1 MKRSIE
7 NTIEE
12 IVLPIVEKNN
22 FELIDV
28 EYVKEAGHYYLRV
41 YIDKEGGIGLN
52 DCKMVSEELS
62 ELLDE
67 TDPIKENYFLEV
79 SSPGIDRPLKKDKD
93 FDRYKGR
100 DVELKLY
107 KAVDGQ
113 KQFEGKLE
121 GLFEGIIKI
130 KTDKDEIL
138 EFNKKEVSII
148 RLSVKF

>member
-1 MKRSIE
+1 MKKNIE
-7 NTIEE
+7 KTIEE
-12 IVLPIVEKNN
+12 IVLPIVDKNN
-22 FELIDV
+22 FELVDV
-28 EYVKEAGHYYLRV
+28 EYIKEAGHYYLRV

-62 ELLDE
+62 ETLDKV
-67 TDPIKENYFLEV
+67 DPIKENYFLEV

-93 FDRYKGR
+93 FERYKGR

-107 KAVDGQ
+107 KALDGQ
-113 KQFEGKLE
+113 KQFEGELV
-121 GLFEGIIKI
+121 GLFEDIIKI

-148 RLSVKF
+148 RLSVKI

>member
-7 NTIEE
+7 STIEE

-41 YIDKEGGIGLN
+41 YIDKDGGIGLN
-52 DCKMVSEELS
+52 DCKMVSDELS
-62 ELLDE
+62 ESLDKI
-67 TDPIKENYFLEV
+67 DPIKENYFLEI

-107 KAVDGQ
+107 KALDGQ
-113 KQFEGKLE
+113 KQFEGELV
-121 GLFEGIIKI
+121 GLFEDIIKI

-148 RLSVKF
+148 RLSVKI

>member
-1 MKRSIE
+1 MKKSIE
-7 NTIEE
+7 KTIEE
-12 IVLPIVEKNN
+12 IVLPIVDKNK

-28 EYVKEAGHYYLRV
+28 EYIKEAGHYYLRV

-62 ELLDE
+62 EMLDKI
-67 TDPIKENYFLEV
+67 DPIKENYFLEI
-79 SSPGIDRPLKKDKD
+79 SSPGIDRPLKKDND
-93 FDRYKGR
+93 FERYKGR

-107 KAVDGQ
+107 KALDGQ
-113 KQFEGKLE
+113 KQFEGQLV

-148 RLSVKF
+148 RLSVKI

>member
-1 MKRSIE
+1 MKRSVE
-7 NTIEE
+7 STIEE

-67 TDPIKENYFLEV
+67 KDPIKENYFLEV

-107 KAVDGQ
+107 KAINGQ

>member
-1 MKRSIE
+1 MKKSIE
-7 NTIEE
+7 KTIEE
-12 IVLPIVEKNN
+12 IVLPIVDKNN

-28 EYVKEAGHYYLRV
+28 EYIKEAGHYYLRV
-41 YIDKEGGIGLN
+41 YIYKEGGIGLN

-62 ELLDE
+62 EMLDKI
-67 TDPIKENYFLEV
+67 DPIKENYFLEI
-79 SSPGIDRPLKKDKD
+79 SSPGIDRPLKKDND
-93 FDRYKGR
+93 FERYKGR

-107 KAVDGQ
+107 KALDGQ
-113 KQFEGKLE
+113 KQFEGELV

-148 RLSVKF
+148 RLSVKI

>member
-1 MKRSIE
+1 MKKSIE
-7 NTIEE
+7 KTIEE
-12 IVLPIVEKNN
+12 IVLPIVDKNN

-28 EYVKEAGHYYLRV
+28 EYIKEAGHYYLRV

-62 ELLDE
+62 ETLDKI
-67 TDPIKENYFLEV
+67 DPIKENYFLEI
-79 SSPGIDRPLKKDKD
+79 SSPGIDRPLKKDND
-93 FDRYKGR
+93 FERYKGR

-107 KAVDGQ
+107 KALDGQ
-113 KQFEGKLE
+113 KQFEGELV

-148 RLSVKF
+148 RLSVKI

>member
-1 MKRSIE
+1 MKKSIE
-7 NTIEE
+7 KTIEE
-12 IVLPIVEKNN
+12 IVLPIVDKNN

-28 EYVKEAGHYYLRV
+28 EYIKEAGHYYLRV

-52 DCKMVSEELS
+52 DCKMVSEGLS
-62 ELLDE
+62 ETLDKI
-67 TDPIKENYFLEV
+67 DPIKENYFLEI
-79 SSPGIDRPLKKDKD
+79 SSPGIDRPLKKDND
-93 FDRYKGR
+93 FERYKGR

-107 KAVDGQ
+107 KALDGQ
-113 KQFEGKLE
+113 KQFEGELV

-148 RLSVKF
+148 RLSVKI

>member
-1 MKRSIE
+1 MKKSIE
-7 NTIEE
+7 KTIEE
-12 IVLPIVEKNN
+12 IVLPIVDKNK

-28 EYVKEAGHYYLRV
+28 EYIKEAGHYYLRV

-52 DCKMVSEELS
+52 DCKMISEELS
-62 ELLDE
+62 EMLDKI
-67 TDPIKENYFLEV
+67 DPIKENYFLEI
-79 SSPGIDRPLKKDKD
+79 SSPGIDRPLKKDSD
-93 FDRYKGR
+93 FERYKGR

-107 KAVDGQ
+107 KALDGQ
-113 KQFEGKLE
+113 KQFEGELV

-148 RLSVKF
+148 RLSVKI

>member
-1 MKRSIE
+1 MKKSVE
-7 NTIEE
+7 KTIEE
-12 IVLPIVEKNN
+12 IVLPIVDNNN

-28 EYVKEAGHYYLRV
+28 EYVKEAGHYYLRI

-62 ELLDE
+62 EILDKI
-67 TDPIKENYFLEV
+67 DPIKENYFLEI
-79 SSPGIDRPLKKDKD
+79 SSPGIDRPLKKDND
-93 FDRYKGR
+93 FERYKGR

-107 KAVDGQ
+107 KALDGQ
-113 KQFEGKLE
+113 KQFEGELV

-138 EFNKKEVSII
+138 EFDKKEVSII
-148 RLSVKF
+148 RLSVKI